1 MPVPWH
7 DDTVADR
14 LSALDSSFLYLEG
27 PTTPM
32 HVGSLTLF
40 QDDAGTIDHERLV
53 KLIRDRIAYV
63 PRYRQRLRE
72 VPGRLANPVWVD
84 DQRFDVSYHV
94 RRSALPAPGSLR
106 QLNDLVARIVSRPL
120 DRRHPL
126 WEVYLV
132 EGIEGNRFALL
143 TKTHQAMV
151 DGVTAVDIGEVI
163 LEETAEVRAAP
174 ATTWRPAPGPTNVE
188 LVAGAVG
195 DAVTHPTSLL
205 GVVRGGMGTA
215 RQALGDVAAT
225 VMSAV
230 RGKEETALTVE
241 VGQQRRFATLDLRLD
256 DLKEVRRLRGGTIN
270 DVALAVI
277 AGGLRAWLLARA
289 EPVTHETV
297 VRALVP
303 MSVKVGDDREAA
315 SLVEAFLLDLPVGE
329 PDPVIR
335 LQRIGFD
342 TARFEETARPVG
354 AQAMAALVGF
364 APPTLH
370 TLGARVGASL
380 SQRAYSL
387 SITNVPG
394 PQTPLF
400 AGGARMLAAYPM
412 IPLTQRHALS
422 IGLTSYDGRV
432 FLGLNADR
440 DALADL
446 DVLVQSLRD
455 ALAELLDAVRPRGA
469 RLAVAGDVTD

>member
-1 MPVPWH
+1 M
-7 DDTVADR
+7 ADR
-14 LSALDSSFLYLEG
+14 LSSLDSSFLYLEG

-40 QDDAGTIDHERLV
+40 QEEPGTIDHDRLV

-84 DQRFDVSYHV
+84 DERFDVTYHV

-132 EGIEGNRFALL
+132 EGVEGNRFALL

-151 DGVTAVDIGEVI
+151 DGITAVDIGEVI
-163 LEETAEVRAAP
+163 LEETAEVRGAP
-174 ATTWRPAPGPTNVE
+174 ATTWRPAPGPSNVE

-195 DAVTHPTSLL
+195 DVVTHPTSVL
-205 GVVRGGMGTA
+205 GAVRGGLDTA
-215 RQALGDVAAT
+215 RQALGNAAAT
-225 VMSAV
+225 VVQAA
-230 RGKEETALTVE
+230 RGREESPLTVD

-256 DLKEVRRLRGGTIN
+256 DLKDVRRARGGTIN
-270 DVALAVI
+270 DVALAIV
-277 AGGLRAWLLARA
+277 AGALRAWLLSRG
-289 EPVTHETV
+289 EPVTHETI

-303 MSVKVGDDREAA
+303 MSVTAEDEWAA
-315 SLVEAFLLDLPVGE
+315 TSLVDAFLLDLPVGE

-335 LQRIGFD
+335 LQRIAFD
-342 TARFEETARPVG
+342 TARYEETARPIG
-354 AQAMAALVGF
+354 AQAMVGLVGF

-380 SQRAYSL
+380 SQRAYSI

-394 PQTPLF
+394 PQTPLY
-400 AGGARMLAAYPM
+400 AGGARMLAAYPI
-412 IPLTQRHALS
+412 IPLAQKHAVS
-422 IGLTSYDGRV
+422 IGVTSYDGGV
-432 FLGLNADR
+432 FFGINADR
-440 DALADL
+440 DALPDI

-455 ALAELLDAVRPRGA
+455 SLAELMDATGPRGG
-469 RLAVAGDVTD
+469 RRTVRKVAD

>member
-1 MPVPWH
+1 M
-7 DDTVADR
+7 ADR
-14 LSALDSSFLYLEG
+14 LSPLDSSFLYLEG
-27 PTTPM
+27 TTTPM

-40 QDDAGTIDHERLV
+40 QEEPGVIDHDRLV

-84 DQRFDVSYHV
+84 DERFDVTYHV

-132 EGIEGNRFALL
+132 EGVEGHRFALL

-151 DGVTAVDIGEVI
+151 DGITAVDIGEVI
-163 LEETAEVRAAP
+163 LEETSEVRGAP
-174 ATTWRPAPGPTNVE
+174 ATTWRPAPGPSNVE

-195 DAVTHPTSLL
+195 DAVTHPANVL
-205 GVVRGGMGTA
+205 GAVRGGLETA

-225 VMSAV
+225 VVSAA
-230 RGKEETALTVE
+230 RGREESPLTAE
-241 VGQQRRFATLDLRLD
+241 VGQQRRFATLDLRLE
-256 DLKEVRRLRGGTIN
+256 DLREVRRARGGTVN
-270 DVALAVI
+270 DVALAIV
-277 AGGLRAWLLARA
+277 AGALRAWLLARG
-289 EPVTHETV
+289 ESVTHDTV

-303 MSVKVGDDREAA
+303 MSVTAEDDRASA
-315 SLVEAFLLDLPVGE
+315 SLVDAFLLDLPVGE

-335 LQRIGFD
+335 LQRIAYD
-342 TARFEETARPVG
+342 TARYEESARPIGAKAMVG
-354 AQAMAALVGF
+354 LVGF

-394 PQTPLF
+394 PQTPLY
-400 AGGARMLAAYPM
+400 AGGARMLAAYPI
-412 IPLTQRHALS
+412 IPLTERHAVS
-422 IGLTSYDGRV
+422 IGVTSYDGGV
-432 FLGLNADR
+432 FFGINADR
-440 DALADL
+440 DAMPDL

-455 ALAELLDAVRPRGA
+455 SLSELMDSTRPKGPK
-469 RLAVAGDVTD
+469 RLSVAKKAAD

>member
-1 MPVPWH
+1 M
-7 DDTVADR
+7 ADR
-14 LSALDSSFLYLEG
+14 LSPLDSSFLYLEG

-40 QDDAGTIDHERLV
+40 QEEAGTIDHDRLV

-84 DQRFDVSYHV
+84 DERFDVTYHV

-132 EGIEGNRFALL
+132 EGVEGNRFALL

-151 DGVTAVDIGEVI
+151 DGITAVDLGEVI
-163 LEETAEVRAAP
+163 LEETADVRGAP
-174 ATTWRPAPGPTNVE
+174 ATTWRPAPGPSNVE

-195 DAVTHPTSLL
+195 DAVTHPTTML
-205 GVVRGGMGTA
+205 GAVRGGLDTA
-215 RQALGDVAAT
+215 RQAIGHAAAT
-225 VMSAV
+225 IVHAA
-230 RGKEETALTVE
+230 RGQEESPLTTD
-241 VGQQRRFATLDLRLD
+241 VGQQRRFATLDVRLD
-256 DLKEVRRLRGGTIN
+256 DLKEVRRARGGTIN
-270 DVALAVI
+270 DVALAIV
-277 AGGLRAWLLARA
+277 AGALRAWLLSRG
-289 EPVTHETV
+289 ESVTHETV

-303 MSVKVGDDREAA
+303 MSVTAEEGRLAGADRVAT
-315 SLVEAFLLDLPVGE
+315 SLVDAFLLDLPVGE

-335 LQRIGFD
+335 LQRIAYD
-342 TARFEETARPVG
+342 TARYEEAARPIG
-354 AQAMAALVGF
+354 AQAMVGLVGF

-380 SQRAYSL
+380 SQRSYSIT
-387 SITNVPG
+387 ITNVPG
-394 PQTPLF
+394 PQTPLY
-400 AGGARMLAAYPM
+400 AGGARMLAAYPI
-412 IPLTQRHALS
+412 IPLTQKHAVS
-422 IGLTSYDGRV
+422 IGVTSYDGGV
-432 FLGLNADR
+432 FFGLNADR
-440 DALADL
+440 DGMPDL

-455 ALAELLDAVRPRGA
+455 SLVELLDATRPGGG
-469 RLAVAGDVTD
+469 RLKATEKAAD

>member
-1 MPVPWH
+1 M
-7 DDTVADR
+7 ADR
-14 LSALDSSFLYLEG
+14 LSSLDSSFLYLEG

-40 QDDAGTIDHERLV
+40 QEEPGTLDHDRLV

-84 DQRFDVSYHV
+84 DERFDVTYHV

-132 EGIEGNRFALL
+132 EGVEGNRFALL

-151 DGVTAVDIGEVI
+151 DGITAVDIGEVI
-163 LEETAEVRAAP
+163 LEETAEVRGAP
-174 ATTWRPAPGPTNVE
+174 ATTWRPARGPSNVE

-195 DAVTHPTSLL
+195 DAVTHPTSVF
-205 GVVRGGMGTA
+205 GAVRGGLDTA
-215 RQALGDVAAT
+215 RQALGNAAAT
-225 VMSAV
+225 VVQAA
-230 RGKEETALTVE
+230 RGREESPLTVD

-256 DLKEVRRLRGGTIN
+256 DLKDVRRARGGTIN
-270 DVALAVI
+270 DVALAIV
-277 AGGLRAWLLARA
+277 AGALRAWLLSRG
-289 EPVTHETV
+289 EPVTHDTV

-303 MSVKVGDDREAA
+303 MSVTAEDEWAA
-315 SLVEAFLLDLPVGE
+315 TSLVDAFLLDLPVGE

-335 LQRIGFD
+335 LQRIAYD
-342 TARFEETARPVG
+342 TARYEETARPIG
-354 AQAMAALVGF
+354 AQAMVGLVGF

-380 SQRAYSL
+380 SQRAYSI

-394 PQTPLF
+394 PQTPLY
-400 AGGARMLAAYPM
+400 AGGARMLAAYPI
-412 IPLTQRHALS
+412 IPLAQKHAVS
-422 IGLTSYDGRV
+422 MGVTSYDGGV
-432 FLGLNADR
+432 FFGINADR
-440 DALADL
+440 DALPDI

-455 ALAELLDAVRPRGA
+455 SLAELMDATGPRGGRRAVRR
-469 RLAVAGDVTD
+469 VAD

>member
-1 MPVPWH
+1 M
-7 DDTVADR
+7 ADR
-14 LSALDSSFLYLEG
+14 LSSLDSSFLYLEG
-27 PTTPM
+27 ATTPM

-40 QDDAGTIDHERLV
+40 QEQSGTIDHDRLV

-84 DQRFDVSYHV
+84 DERFDVTYHV

-132 EGIEGNRFALL
+132 EGVEGNRFALL

-151 DGVTAVDIGEVI
+151 DGITAVDIGEVI
-163 LEETAEVRAAP
+163 LEETADVRVAP
-174 ATTWRPAPGPTNVE
+174 ATTWRPAPGPSNVE

-195 DAVTHPTSLL
+195 DAVVHPTSMLD
-205 GVVRGGMGTA
+205 VMRGSLGTA
-215 RQALGDVAAT
+215 RQAIGDVAAT
-225 VMSAV
+225 VVHAA
-230 RGKEETALTVE
+230 RGREESPLTVE

-256 DLKEVRRLRGGTIN
+256 DLREVRKARGGTIN

-277 AGGLRAWLLARA
+277 AGALRAWLLSRGTS
-289 EPVTHETV
+289 VTHETV

-303 MSVKVGDDREAA
+303 MSVTSDDERVAA
-315 SLVEAFLLDLPVGE
+315 SLVDAFIVDLPVGE

-335 LQRIGFD
+335 LQRIAFD
-342 TARFEETARPVG
+342 TARYEESARPIGAKAMVG
-354 AQAMAALVGF
+354 LVGF

-380 SQRAYSL
+380 SQRAYSI

-394 PQTPLF
+394 PQTPLY
-400 AGGARMLAAYPM
+400 AGGARLLAAYP
-412 IPLTQRHALS
+412 IVPLTRRHALS
-422 IGLTSYDGRV
+422 IGVTSYDGGV

-440 DALADL
+440 DALPDI

-455 ALAELLDAVRPRGA
+455 SLAELLDTTRPRGA
-469 RLAVAGDVTD
+469 RRLSVARKATE